1 MADPR
6 RRPRLVAVVPGGVV
20 VAHGTLDPMTQVRIL
35 AGQLPSPTEPAIS
48 PLCVSE
54 QSVHE
59 CLGLSVDVWY
69 HPRRTWYLDVVLKE
83 VAGWRSSQRSR

>member
-35 AGQLPSPTEPAIS
+35 AGQLPSPTEQAKAPRI
-48 PLCVSE
+48 VSE
-54 QSVHE
+54 RVSMSALDCPWMCGTIHAGRGTQ
-59 CLGLSVDVWY
+59 
-69 HPRRTWYLDVVLKE
+69 TWY
-83 VAGWRSSQRSR
+83 SRR